1 MAIIL
6 DDHMIKLNM
15 KYSIFNT
22 NIPINWKH
30 TLLYN
35 AFSGKFIVVKDKI
48 IDISKMSIQTVR
60 NDYPGLYDKLVE
72 GAFIMDD
79 SINEAQRLKECINM
93 IDNNS
98 NEYILH
104 INPTLD
110 CNFNCW
116 YCYENH
122 VPNSKMD
129 TEVLNAVKL
138 YISSILGKQ
147 EIKHLE
153 LGFFGGE
160 PLFHF
165 NTVAKNIITHADTV
179 CRETN
184 KTLHV
189 HFTSNGALLTDDTVK
204 FLSKLSCGFQI
215 TLDGG
220 RESHDRTRYHKN
232 KRGSF
237 DDIVKNIFKLV
248 DAKIDVIVR
257 VNYTSSNI
265 DGVNTISDSFRG
277 IPADKKIYLKFDFQR
292 VWQDRVRSIDGT
304 EHKIALIRKSFR
316 QQGFIVLANYIPHDV
331 WHSCY
336 GDKLN
341 HLLINYNGDVYGCT
355 ARDFTKENGIGRLE
369 PDGTIEYD
377 IDTVAKRNDSK
388 LSKAICQT
396 CRIAPICGGGCKQRA
411 VEASDSEEC
420 TFDYTE
426 NDMDNIILDIFEH
439 SFNINS

>member
-1 MAIIL
+1 
-6 DDHMIKLNM
+6 M

-22 NIPINWKH
+22 NIPINGRH

-35 AFSGKFIVVKDKI
+35 AFSGKFVVVKDKI

-60 NDYPGLYDKLVE
+60 NDYPGLYGKLVE

-98 NEYILH
+98 NQYILH

-110 CNFNCW
+110 CNFSCW

-138 YISSILGKQ
+138 YISYILGKP
-147 EIKHLE
+147 EIKHIE

-165 NTVAKNIITHADTV
+165 NAIAKDIINHAGAI

-184 KTLHV
+184 KKLFV
-189 HFTSNGALLTDDTVK
+189 HFTSNGVLLTDDTIK
-204 FLSKLSCGFQI
+204 FLSEFTCGFQI

-220 RESHDRTRYHKN
+220 KECHDQTRFHKN
-232 KRGSF
+232 KKGSF
-237 DDIVKNIFKLV
+237 DDIVKNIYKLV
-248 DAKIDVIVR
+248 NVNIEVIVR

-265 DGVNTISDSFRG
+265 DSVNTILDSFRE
-277 IPADKKIYLKFDFQR
+277 IPADKKIHLKFDFQR
-292 VWQDRVRSIDGT
+292 VWQDRVHAIDKT
-304 EHKIALIRKSFR
+304 EQKIALIRKTFR
-316 QQGFIVLANYIPHDV
+316 HEGFIVLANYIPHDV

-341 HLLINYNGDVYGCT
+341 YLLINYNGDVYGCT
-355 ARDFTKENGIGRLE
+355 ARDFTKENRIGRIE
-369 PDGTIEYD
+369 PDGTIKYD
-377 IDTVAKRNDSK
+377 IDTVTKRNDSK

-411 VEASDSEEC
+411 IEASDSEEC